1 MAHFPHHHHT
11 SLRCWFCK
19 VFIFL
24 IVHMALFFLLGTDL
38 PSVSWVSGRRRVSI
52 NFHLSLISGST
63 LPSWISF
70 SLNIISTT
78 KRLPESLWVVS
89 LALRSEAFLLLCLD
103 LSRPALTEEE
113 QPCLSR
119 LAHFQARCVPLLGDL
134 TLSHLW
140 WGKAEGIV
148 SWILSSSK
156 TNGNLRHLQRQ
167 KISSEDLSFVLT
179 DEISLSLMFLSTLL

>member
-103 LSRPALTEEE
+103 RSLLITGSQDKEESTLKQRRAAVSSPLLWELKYSSCKEKEVTPPYTALLKSPLKSSRQKREEDRV
-113 QPCLSR
+113 QGGNLFMS
-119 LAHFQARCVPLLGDL
+119 LHFQ
-134 TLSHLW
+134 
-140 WGKAEGIV
+140 I
-148 SWILSSSK
+148 
-156 TNGNLRHLQRQ
+156 
-167 KISSEDLSFVLT
+167 
-179 DEISLSLMFLSTLL
+179 